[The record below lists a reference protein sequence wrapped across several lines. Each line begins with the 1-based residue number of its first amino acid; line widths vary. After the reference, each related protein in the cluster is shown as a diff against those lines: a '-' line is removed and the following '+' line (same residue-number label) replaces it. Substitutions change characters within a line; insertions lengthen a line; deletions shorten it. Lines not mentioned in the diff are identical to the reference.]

1 MASVEAGSRRYAAG
15 YLGAAPQLLTHTR
28 KGLGRLLPAALL
40 LPHNRVYTFPA
51 PCLGILHLRLQLV
64 EGVEQKL
71 SGPVQERVLLLKARH
86 LGVRVVALGQIG
98 QCGHAQTRH
107 EGLHVGDFHLRIPRI
122 ARIRALNPAVTI
134 IFVIAHGKNSLKFVV
149 TKRIAIK

>member
-1 MASVEAGSRRYAAG
+1 MASVEAGTRRHGTG
-15 YLGAAPQLLTHTR
+15 YLGAAPHLLTRTR
-28 KGLGRLLPAALL
+28 KGLGRVLPAAPL
-40 LPHNRVYTFPA
+40 LPHNRVYTFAA
-51 PCLGILHLRLQLV
+51 PCSSILHLGLQLV

-98 QCGHAQTRH
+98 QGWHAQTRH

-122 ARIRALNPAVTI
+122 ARVRALNPAVTI
-134 IFVIAHGKNSLKFVV
+134 IFVVAHGKNSLKFVV
-149 TKRIAIK
+149 TKRVAIK